1 MAGEVPGEHV
11 TGLGGIEAVDHVE
24 PLAEDDSSGS
34 SLVKGEAD
42 DHIRLFG
49 RTLAGLVGFHFGPG
63 EEEAV
68 AFLAG
73 FEV

>member
-11 TGLGGIEAVDHVE
+11 ACLSGIEPIDHVE
-24 PLAEDDSSGS
+24 PLAEDDSRWSG
-34 SLVKGEAD
+34 LVKGEAD

-49 RTLAGLVGFHFGPG
+49 RTLAGLVGFHLGPG